1 MEKAI
6 TIAICDDEKT
16 IRNEIADCL
25 RNIVSD
31 AVIKC
36 YDNTSGILDS
46 DFDAD
51 ILFLDIQMPGLD
63 GMEAARKL
71 RASGKKT
78 VIIFVTALEEYVFKA
93 FDVGAFQ
100 YIVKPFE
107 SEKLIEIATRAVKS
121 VRAQEQN
128 TIVVKQEPSESVRT
142 IVVKSGGAN
151 LRIELE
157 RVVYAEIFDRQIA
170 LHMKEGDVIEYYG
183 KISDLEHL
191 AGSSFFRIHR
201 AYLINL
207 KYVKAYDSKF
217 VLLQGASIPVA
228 RGKYQDLIKAFLTYN
243 ARRECL

>member
-1 MEKAI
+1 MEKTI

-16 IRNEIADCL
+16 IRDEVSECI
-25 RNIVSD
+25 RNID
-31 AVIKC
+31 ATAVVKC
-36 YDNTSGILDS
+36 FDNSSGILTPN
-46 DFDAD
+46 FAAD
-51 ILFLDIQMPGLD
+51 ILFLDIQMPGID

-71 RASGKKT
+71 RASGKGT

-107 SEKLIEIATRAVKS
+107 AEKLIEIATRAIKS
-121 VRAQEQN
+121 VRAREQN
-128 TIVVKQEPSESVRT
+128 TPVTKQEPSESVRT

-151 LRIELE
+151 LKIELDS
-157 RVVYAEIFDRQIA
+157 VIYAEIYDRQIT
-170 LHMKEGDVIEYYG
+170 LHMKKGDAIEYYG

-191 AGSSFFRIHR
+191 AGSNFFRIHR

-207 KYVKAYDSKF
+207 KYVKAYDSQY
-217 VLLQGASIPVA
+217 VQLLGASIPVA

>member
-6 TIAICDDEKT
+6 TIGLCDDEKT

-78 VIIFVTALEEYVFKA
+78 V
-93 FDVGAFQ
+93 
-100 YIVKPFE
+100 
-107 SEKLIEIATRAVKS
+107 KS
-121 VRAQEQN
+121 VRAREQN
-128 TIVVKQEPSESVRT
+128 TPVVKQEPSESVRT